1 MAAWLV
7 SEMKKYPVKHGKS
20 VKNSVELVK
29 KLEGFKL
36 GRGEILVSFDVTALF
51 PSVPVNEALQ
61 SLRRHLERSRAPP
74 NHIEAYLSVAQVCM
88 NQNFFTFRGKVY
100 RQTFGLSMG
109 SKLSPLLADLF
120 MSDFENEAQK
130 KKLFPRIWWRYVDD
144 VFAPVKERY
153 LDQTLSMLNSQHNT
167 IKFTVEKEVEG
178 RLPFLDLLISRKED
192 STLKFGIY
200 RKPTSTDRYITS
212 DSNHFGAQKQ
222 AAFHSMAHRLFNV
235 PMAKEEFEEEKDR
248 IYSAAEVNGYDK
260 PFVDKIIRKHKRKT
274 QRNSITTL
282 QPDTKEVKRVSL
294 PFYPKIT
301 NPIKTTLHRQ
311 GLHVVHKSENTL
323 RDLLCNLK
331 DKVPPDE
338 QSGIY
343 QIPCKDCPAVY
354 IGQTRRKV
362 KVRIREHKNAV
373 VSKKSNE
380 SSVAAHTV
388 ETDHEID
395 WGSAKIVKTRRFF
408 TKKATQ
414 LLPHPFVTFHILP
427 GPMLQQI
434 IRAAFIFC

>member
-1 MAAWLV
+1 
-7 SEMKKYPVKHGKS
+7 
-20 VKNSVELVK
+20 
-29 KLEGFKL
+29 
-36 GRGEILVSFDVTALF
+36 
-51 PSVPVNEALQ
+51 
-61 SLRRHLERSRAPP
+61 
-74 NHIEAYLSVAQVCM
+74 
-88 NQNFFTFRGKVY
+88 
-100 RQTFGLSMG
+100 MG

-120 MSDFENEAQK
+120 MSDFENQAQK

-395 WGSAKIVKTRRFF
+395 WGSAKIVKTTKRELDF
-408 TKKATQ
+408 TITSTVTQ
-414 LLPHPFVTFHILP
+414 REKQFPFPT
-427 GPMLQQI
+427 LQPKVVDSQQKGI
-434 IRAAFIFC
+434 PSTEHHKIAKR

>member
-1 MAAWLV
+1 
-7 SEMKKYPVKHGKS
+7 
-20 VKNSVELVK
+20 
-29 KLEGFKL
+29 
-36 GRGEILVSFDVTALF
+36 
-51 PSVPVNEALQ
+51 
-61 SLRRHLERSRAPP
+61 
-74 NHIEAYLSVAQVCM
+74 
-88 NQNFFTFRGKVY
+88 
-100 RQTFGLSMG
+100 
-109 SKLSPLLADLF
+109 
-120 MSDFENEAQK
+120 
-130 KKLFPRIWWRYVDD
+130 
-144 VFAPVKERY
+144 
-153 LDQTLSMLNSQHNT
+153 MLNSQHNT

-338 QSGIY
+338 QFGIY
-343 QIPCKDCPAVY
+343 QIPCKDCPVVY

-395 WGSAKIVKTRRFF
+395 WGIQPTSTRFLSRLTDTETVMLFRNRNPPAPCR
-408 TKKATQ
+408 TQQNKRDDPCPARSVNDDDDGYETTVRKK
-414 LLPHPFVTFHILP
+414 
-427 GPMLQQI
+427 
-434 IRAAFIFC
+434 